1 MNHPAETK
9 AQPGEYR
16 TNPAGME
23 QPKEESPTNLTD
35 VLTRIEG
42 LVEDLT
48 NTRHKTERL
57 QDFVCGE
64 APRPMTNDTRPDPQ
78 GKVRQI
84 FQRLA
89 DLEDTV
95 RDINSNLN
103 AVERSI
109 AG

>member
-1 MNHPAETK
+1 MN
-9 AQPGEYR
+9 
-16 TNPAGME
+16 NPVGME
-23 QPKEESPTNLTD
+23 QPKEEAPTNLTD

-64 APRPMTNDTRPDPQ
+64 TPRPMSNDTRPDPS
-78 GKVRQI
+78 GKVMQI
-84 FQRLA
+84 YQRLA

-95 RDINSNLN
+95 RDINSNLS
-103 AVERSI
+103 ALERGIS
-109 AG
+109 G